1 MMNERL
7 GRRSISR
14 WAWPAA
20 CAAGLAAIGVCVAY
34 EAVRRRGPGPR
45 TVVKRTVVK
54 RPGRGD
60 MPALS
65 QGRGIKVERTVTIA
79 RPALELYQFWRRLEN
94 LPRLIPH
101 VASVTMTEPT
111 RSHWVLAGLG
121 GSSVEWDAEIVADK
135 GSELIAWRS
144 VGGSDVEHAGSIRFT
159 SAAGDRGTE
168 VKVILNLAPPAGRI
182 GGVAAT
188 LWGEDP
194 DQEVREGLRRFKQIM
209 ETGEVP
215 TTESQP
221 RGRSAG

>member
-14 WAWPAA
+14 WVWPAA
-20 CAAGLAAIGVCVAY
+20 GAAGLAAIGACVVYQAG
-34 EAVRRRGPGPR
+34 RRRGTGPGP
-45 TVVKRTVVK
+45 VVKRA
-54 RPGRGD
+54 GRGD
-60 MPALS
+60 MPALT

-79 RPALELYQFWRRLEN
+79 RPAHELYQFWRRLEN

-101 VASVTMTEPT
+101 VTSVTTTEPT
-111 RSHWVLAGLG
+111 RSHWVVAGPG

-144 VGGSDVEHAGSIRFT
+144 VVGSDVEHAGSIRFT

-188 LWGEDP
+188 LFGEDP

-215 TTESQP
+215 TTAAQP
-221 RGRSAG
+221 RGRSAA